1 MRKFKRFFIAVFRFI
16 NADSTDENILTVN
29 QLLKALL
36 DNKNV
41 EQSLKLKVELD
52 EKYITIMKDNLAIRL
67 RESKVIEKFLNEKSL

>member
-1 MRKFKRFFIAVFRFI
+1 MRKFKRFFIVVFRFI
-16 NADSTDENILTVN
+16 NAETTDENILTVN

-67 RESKVIEKFLNEKSL
+67 RESKAIEKFLNEKSL